1 MKFSYRTPIL
11 LATACLTSAANAAL
25 AQEVPFSEPSP
36 EGAAPAAAAAA
47 PTTPT
52 STGDAERLRALEQRL
67 AEQQKKI
74 EALEA
79 DRAESALPEP
89 IAEAD
94 HAKLRI
100 YGFADVGG
108 QWLGVADG
116 PYHDL
121 IASKPSFVLGNVNLY
136 VDAHPSPAWRALV
149 ETRLGLFPN
158 GAWIGLNQVD
168 NRVMDTSSP
177 SGRIYAIWSG
187 IILERAWLQ
196 WTYDERLAVQAGYLL
211 TPYGIWNV
219 DHGTPTLISL
229 LLPSLQVDEAIPQHQ
244 VGVQLLGAFPID
256 NWELA
261 YHAYLT
267 NGRNA
272 ITADSHWR
280 EGAGGRLVLRR
291 IGALR
296 VALGSSGYAGTYHK
310 DSLLLHISTD
320 PTSGVQ
326 TANFQKSDLAVDGG
340 YAATEWSVGG
350 DVSLDWQGWRFRG
363 ETMVRHV
370 MYDDGKHEHKSFGNP
385 AAMVPNHYS
394 HYAYAILAYR
404 FAGYYEPYLFI
415 DYNDSDPAISSNKMG
430 ICYSAGLNLYFS
442 ASAMLKMQYADQRF
456 SYSEG
461 TSPNMN
467 MKYAAARLV
476 LVF

>member
-1 MKFSYRTPIL
+1 MTI
-11 LATACLTSAANAAL
+11 AARL
-25 AQEVPFSEPSP
+25 AQVLTVAAFVAPAGVIHAQESPVAEPP
-36 EGAAPAAAAAA
+36 AAPAVPYPQPA
-47 PTTPT
+47 PTPP
-52 STGDAERLRALEQRL
+52 SDADRLQTLEQQL
-67 AEQQKKI
+67 AAQQKKI

-79 DRAESALPEP
+79 EHADSVLPEP
-89 IAEAD
+89 VTETEQAR
-94 HAKLRI
+94 LRI
-100 YGFADVGG
+100 YGFADMGG

-116 PYHDL
+116 PYHDIL
-121 IASKPSFVLGNVNLY
+121 ASKPSLVLGNVNLY
-136 VDAHPSPAWRALV
+136 FDARPSPAWRALV

-158 GAWIGLNQVD
+158 GAWNGLNQVD
-168 NRVMDTSSP
+168 NRFMDTTSP

-196 WTYDERLAVQAGYLL
+196 WTYDERLAIQAGYLL
-211 TPYGIWNV
+211 TPYGIWNM

-244 VGVQLLGAFPID
+244 IGVQALGAFPIE
-256 NWELA
+256 NWEIA

-272 ITADSHWR
+272 ITPDAHWR
-280 EGAGGRLVLRR
+280 EGGGARLVLRR

-296 VALGSSGYAGTYHK
+296 VALGSSGYAGNYHK
-310 DSLLLHISTD
+310 DTLLLRITTD
-320 PTSGVQ
+320 PTTGVQ
-326 TANFQKSDLAVDGG
+326 SAGFAKSDLAADGG

-394 HYAYAILAYR
+394 HYAYGILAYR
-404 FAGYYEPYLFI
+404 FASHYEPYIFV
-415 DYNDSDPAISSNKMG
+415 DYNDSDPAISTNKMG

-442 ASAMLKMQYADQRF
+442 ASAMLKMQYAYQRF
-456 SYSEG
+456 SYTEG
-461 TSPNMN
+461 TEMNMN